1 MMTDPR
7 LSVRDLEVTYTTK
20 HDEIRAV
27 DRVSFDVRRN
37 EIFGVVGESGCG
49 KSTLANTILRLLD
62 DNGRI
67 TGGEILYGDRDV
79 ATMSESDLATRVRGR
94 EISMVFQDP
103 NTSLD
108 PVYTIGRQL
117 IETIRQH
124 LDVSREEAR
133 QRAIQSLAD
142 VGIPSPADRLN
153 DYPHQFSGGMRQRVV
168 IAIALSCDPGLLIA
182 DEPTTGLDVSIQAQ
196 ILDLLEDINDNHD
209 TSVILIT
216 HDLGVVAEV
225 CDRVGV
231 MYAGNLVEVS
241 PVEVVYDD
249 PKHPYTEDLL
259 RSIPETHE
267 MKEELTVIEGTPPDL
282 RDPPAGCRYHP
293 RCGKVCSDACETGDI
308 PQEYR
313 TDDSTVRCYLYD
325 ATENP
330 DYEGSTAVADDSG
343 ERRLG
348 APERGK
354 QR

>member
-1 MMTDPR
+1 MSDPR

-20 HDEIRAV
+20 HDTVRAV
-27 DRVSFDVRRN
+27 DRVSFDVHSD

-49 KSTLANTILRLLD
+49 KSTLASTILRLLD
-62 DNGRI
+62 DNGEI
-67 TGGEILYGDRDV
+67 TGGEIRYGEQDL
-79 ATMSESDLATRVRGR
+79 AAMSESALVKQIRGR

-124 LDVSREEAR
+124 LDVSRQEAR

-142 VGIPSPADRLN
+142 VGIPSPEDRLD

-241 PVEVVYDD
+241 PVEVIYDD

-259 RSIPETHE
+259 QSIPETHE
-267 MKEELTVIEGTPPDL
+267 MKAELTVIEGTPPDL
-282 RDPPAGCRYHP
+282 REPPSGCRYHP
-293 RCGKVCSDACETGDI
+293 RCTKVCSDACETGDI
-308 PQEYR
+308 PPVYEEGAS
-313 TDDSTVRCYLYD
+313 DVRCYLYD
-325 ATENP
+325 PAENP
-330 DYEGSTAVADDSG
+330 DYERATEGADEQVAG
-343 ERRLG
+343 HIERPDRSD
-348 APERGK
+348 R
-354 QR
+354 Q

>member
-1 MMTDPR
+1 MTSPR
-7 LSVRDLEVTYTTK
+7 LSVRDLQVTYTTK
-20 HDEIRAV
+20 HDAVHAV
-27 DRVSFDVRRN
+27 DRVSFDVQN
-37 EIFGVVGESGCG
+37 DEIFGIVGESGCG
-49 KSTLANTILRLLD
+49 KSTLASTILRLLD
-62 DNGRI
+62 DNGEI
-67 TGGEILYGDRDV
+67 TGGEIRYGDW
-79 ATMSESDLATRVRGR
+79 DLAAMSDRELARQIRGR

-124 LDVSREEAR
+124 LDVSKQEAR
-133 QRAIQSLAD
+133 KRAIQSLAD
-142 VGIPSPADRLN
+142 VGIPSPEDRLD

-168 IAIALSCDPGLLIA
+168 IAIALSCNPGLLIA

-231 MYAGNLVEVS
+231 MYAGNLVEIS
-241 PVEVVYDD
+241 PVDVVYDD

-267 MKEELTVIEGTPPDL
+267 MKSELTVIKGTPPDL
-282 RDPPAGCRYHP
+282 RDPPSGCRYHP
-293 RCGKVCSDACETGDI
+293 RCTKVCSDACETGDI
-308 PQEYR
+308 PQVYR
-313 TDDSTVRCYLYD
+313 ENGSTVRCYLYD
-325 ATENP
+325 PAENP
-330 DYEGSTAVADDSG
+330 EYEGSTEGDG
-343 ERRLG
+343 ERPDGQLEH
-348 APERGK
+348 PEGGE

>member
-1 MMTDPR
+1 MTSPR
-7 LSVRDLEVTYTTK
+7 LSVRDLQVTYTTK
-20 HDEIRAV
+20 HDEVNAV
-27 DRVSFDVRRN
+27 DRVSFDVQN
-37 EIFGVVGESGCG
+37 DEIFGVVGESGCG
-49 KSTLANTILRLLD
+49 KSTLASTILRLLD
-62 DNGRI
+62 DNGEI
-67 TGGEILYGDRDV
+67 TGGEIRYGDWDL
-79 ATMSESDLATRVRGR
+79 AAMSESELAKQIRGR

-124 LDVSREEAR
+124 LDVSKQEAR

-142 VGIPSPADRLN
+142 VGIPSPEDRLD

-209 TSVILIT
+209 TSIILIT

-241 PVEVVYDD
+241 PVDVVYDD

-267 MKEELTVIEGTPPDL
+267 MKSELTVIKGTPPDL
-282 RDPPAGCRYHP
+282 REPPSGCRYHP
-293 RCGKVCSDACETGDI
+293 RCTKVCSDACETGDI

-313 TDDSTVRCYLYD
+313 EDGSVVRCYLYD
-325 ATENP
+325 AAENP
-330 DYEGSTAVADDSG
+330 EYEGSARVDDEQRDGQLES
-343 ERRLG
+343 
-348 APERGK
+348 PERGE
-354 QR
+354 QL